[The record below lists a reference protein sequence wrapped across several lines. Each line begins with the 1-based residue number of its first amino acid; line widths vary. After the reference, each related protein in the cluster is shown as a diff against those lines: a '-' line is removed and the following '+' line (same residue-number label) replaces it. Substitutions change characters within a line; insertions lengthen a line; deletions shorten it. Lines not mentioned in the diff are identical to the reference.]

1 METEKPAY
9 LHGLAKPKEDAGISS
24 SVTISPVCTT
34 VPSASTQRL
43 SPWVSVHPQES
54 QTRVV
59 HCHAGII
66 INTCHFPSNLWSR
79 LGEKGRKEAIVLFKF
94 LYFLSAILGIQK

>member
-1 METEKPAY
+1 MEAEKPAY

-24 SVTISPVCTT
+24 SVIISPVRTT

-54 QTRVV
+54 QARGTLPCW
-59 HCHAGII
+59 HHYADL
-66 INTCHFPSNLWSR
+66 PLP
-79 LGEKGRKEAIVLFKF
+79 FKS
-94 LYFLSAILGIQK
+94 LV